1 MLTLYDCST
10 APSPRRTRIFLAEKG
25 IKYECLQI
33 DLAKG
38 EQMKDEFAAINP
50 RRTVPVL
57 ITEDGKSLSE
67 NLAIAYYVDQL
78 HPEPPL
84 MGTDRFSRA
93 NVLEWNARV
102 EFEGLHAIAE
112 ILRNTSP
119 HMKNRAMTGR
129 QNIPQIQELAERG
142 RMRIETFW
150 EDLDNRL
157 QETPFVAG
165 DNFTLA
171 DITALVCVDFARWVK
186 ASPAENLKA
195 LHSWHNKVSK
205 RPSAHA

>member
-1 MLTLYDCST
+1 MLTLYDCSS

-25 IKYECLQI
+25 VKYECLQV
-33 DLAKG
+33 DLGKG

-57 ITEDGKSLSE
+57 VTDDGKSLTE
-67 NLAIAYYVDQL
+67 NLAIAYYIDQL

-84 MGTDRFSRA
+84 MGTDAFSRA
-93 NVLEWNARV
+93 TVLEWNARI
-102 EFEGLHAIAE
+102 EFEGLHAIAD

-119 HMKNRAMTGR
+119 YMKDRAMTGR
-129 QNIPQIQELAERG
+129 KNIPQIEELADRG
-142 RMRIETFW
+142 RLRIETFW

-157 QETPFVAG
+157 QTMPFVAG
-165 DNFTLA
+165 NDYSLA
-171 DITALVCVDFARWVK
+171 DITAMVCVDFARWVK
-186 ASPAENLKA
+186 ASPAEEFKA

-205 RPSAHA
+205 RPSAQG

>member
-25 IKYECLQI
+25 VKYECLQI
-33 DLAKG
+33 DLGKG
-38 EQMKDEFAAINP
+38 EQMKDEFVSINP

-57 ITEDGKSLSE
+57 VTDDGQSLTE
-67 NLAIAYYVDQL
+67 NLAIAYYIDQL

-84 MGTDRFSRA
+84 MGTDALSRA
-93 NVLEWNARV
+93 NVLEWNARI
-102 EFEGLHAIAE
+102 ESDGLHAIAE

-119 HMKNRAMTGR
+119 HMKGRALTGR
-129 QNIPQIQELAERG
+129 KNIPQISELADRG
-142 RMRIETFW
+142 RTRIETFW
-150 EDLDNRL
+150 EDLDTRL
-157 QETPFVAG
+157 QKMPFITG
-165 DNFTLA
+165 NEFTLA

-186 ASPAENLKA
+186 ASPSEELKA

-205 RPSAHA
+205 RPSAQA

>member
-25 IKYECLQI
+25 VKYECVQV

-57 ITEDGKSLSE
+57 VTEDGESLSE
-67 NLAIAYYVDQL
+67 NLAIAYYIDQL

-84 MGTDRFSRA
+84 MGTDAFSRA
-93 NVLEWNARV
+93 NVLEWNARI
-102 EFEGLHAIAE
+102 EFDGLHAIAE

-129 QNIPQIQELAERG
+129 KNIPQIQELAERG
-142 RMRIETFW
+142 RMRVETFW
-150 EDLDNRL
+150 EDLDYRL
-157 QETPFVAG
+157 QAKPFITG
-165 DNFTLA
+165 DDFTLA

-186 ASPAENLKA
+186 ASPPEELKA

-205 RPSAHA
+205 RPSAQA